1 MKKLLP
7 IAVLVLALATFG
19 GVAAQAANAVTADGP
34 GSFLC
39 SSTVSVNPVAYPDAV
54 ADQMWTTGNY
64 FEPQA
69 ILGNVPQGVNIGAY
83 HLVCDAATLPVQQI
97 GSATAPVTG
106 LDSAGQTIYF
116 VDGQW
121 WYPWDEPAVPAIGA
135 MTMTALG
142 LGGSGEVYDATAM
155 AAYHADHPVNGNDLN
170 VYHIWK

>member
-1 MKKLLP
+1 MKRLLP
-7 IAVLVLALATFG
+7 IAVLVLALAAFV
-19 GVAAQAANAVTADGP
+19 GVAAQAANAGTDDWP

-39 SSTVSVNPVAYPDAV
+39 SSTVVNPVAYPDAV

-69 ILGNVPQGVNIGAY
+69 ILGNAPQGVNIGAY
-83 HLVCDAATLPVQQI
+83 HLVCNAATLPVRQI
-97 GSATAPVTG
+97 GSATGTVTG
-106 LDSAGQTIYF
+106 FDSAGQTIDF

-121 WYPWDEPAVPAIGA
+121 WYPWGEPAVPAVGA

-155 AAYHADHPVNGNDLN
+155 AGYHTDHPVNGNDLN
-170 VYHIWK
+170 VYHIWN